1 MFQDVIILAACLG
14 ALCCGATIGALNI
27 SRLSGGLEQL
37 LRRLGER
44 PARTTRRWP
53 WLAATALG
61 AVAMLKMRL
70 YAAAAL
76 PTAVLA
82 ASWLAER
89 AARARRL
96 RLFEEQFEQAATTM
110 ANSLRAGQSLAQ
122 AMAAVE
128 REYGPPL
135 GTEFRQ
141 ALQEYRAGLPLIEA
155 IDGIRRRVPCPEA
168 AFFVRALAIHGATGG
183 NVAGVLTNVSRV
195 IRQRRL
201 LRGEVA
207 AKSGEA
213 RLTAAVLAILP
224 GVLSGYLLIVNRD
237 MLAPLLT
244 TALGRVGLVY
254 AILSWLVG
262 VVVINRLAAS
272 VGGS

>member
-1 MFQDVIILAACLG
+1 MIQDVIIVTACLSAMFSG
-14 ALCCGATIGALNI
+14 ALFGALA
-27 SRLSGGLEQL
+27 LPGAAVGPGHLM
-37 LRRLGER
+37 RRLGAHPTDR
-44 PARTTRRWP
+44 APQWP
-53 WLAATALG
+53 WLLMVVLLV
-61 AVAMLKMRL
+61 AVMLKMRL
-70 YAAAAL
+70 YFAAMLPAAVFVARRL
-76 PTAVLA
+76 TV
-82 ASWLAER
+82 R

-96 RLFEEQFEQAATTM
+96 RLFEEQFEQAAATM

-141 ALQEYRAGLPLIEA
+141 ALQEYQAGLPLIEA
-155 IDGIRRRVPCPEA
+155 IDGIRRRVPCQEA
-168 AFFVRALAIHGATGG
+168 AFFVRALAIHGVTGG
-183 NVAGVLTNVSRV
+183 NVAGVLTNVSRI

-213 RLTAAVLAILP
+213 RLTAVVLATLP
-224 GVLSGYLLIVNRD
+224 GLLAGYLFIVDRD

-244 TALGRVGLVY
+244 TTLGRAGLVY
-254 AILSWLVG
+254 AILSWMAG
-262 VVVINRLAAS
+262 VAIINRLASS
-272 VGGS
+272 VGGA

>member
-1 MFQDVIILAACLG
+1 MIQDLIIVTACLG
-14 ALCCGATIGALNI
+14 AVLSAAAIGALA
-27 SRLSGGLEQL
+27 LPEATAGPGHL
-37 LRRLGER
+37 LRRFG
-44 PARTTRRWP
+44 ARRTARAPQWT
-53 WLAATALG
+53 WLVTAALWA
-61 AVAMLKMRL
+61 AVMLKMRL
-70 YAAAAL
+70 YLA
-76 PTAVLA
+76 AVLPA
-82 ASWLAER
+82 AVFVARRL
-89 AARARRL
+89 AARATKARQL
-96 RLFEEQFEQAATTM
+96 RLFEEQFEQAAATM

-141 ALQEYRAGLPLIEA
+141 ALQEYQAGLPLNEA

-168 AFFVRALAIHGATGG
+168 AFFVRALAIHGVTGG
-183 NVAGVLTNVSRV
+183 NVAGVLTNVSRI

-213 RLTAAVLAILP
+213 RLTAVVLATLP
-224 GVLSGYLLIVNRD
+224 GLLAGYLFIVDRD

-244 TALGRVGLVY
+244 TTLGRAGLAY
-254 AILSWLVG
+254 AILSWVAG
-262 VVVINRLAAS
+262 VVIINRLASS
-272 VGGS
+272 VGGA